1 MRDII
6 LPDIAVYFLMVVAF
20 VSVMGTIL
28 SGPIAEWLNARE
40 DRKNAEAA
48 AKSAGGSASPAAAP
62 STVAPSTAA
71 ATAPPT
77 TPEPA

>member
-20 VSVMGTIL
+20 LSVMGTIL
-28 SGPIAEWLNARE
+28 SGLIADWMIARE
-40 DRKNAEAA
+40 DRKKAAAEAE
-48 AKSAGGSASPAAAP
+48 SAAA
-62 STVAPSTAA
+62 AGAA
-71 ATAPPT
+71 SSS

>member
-1 MRDII
+1 MKGFA
-6 LPDIAVYFLMVVAF
+6 LPEFVGYIVMVVAF

-40 DRKNAEAA
+40 DRKKAEAEAKAESA
-48 AKSAGGSASPAAAP
+48 AGTALP
-62 STVAPSTAA
+62 S
-71 ATAPPT
+71 APPS

>member
-1 MRDII
+1 MKGFA
-6 LPDIAVYFLMVVAF
+6 LPEFVGYIVMVVAF

-40 DRKNAEAA
+40 DRKKAAA
-48 AKSAGGSASPAAAP
+48 AKSAAADGTAAGAAAP
-62 STVAPSTAA
+62 STVAPS
-71 ATAPPT
+71 APSS

>member
-1 MRDII
+1 MKGFA
-6 LPDIAVYFLMVVAF
+6 LPEFVGYIVMVVAF

-40 DRKNAEAA
+40 DRKKAAAEAKATAESA
-48 AKSAGGSASPAAAP
+48 AGTASP
-62 STVAPSTAA
+62 S
-71 ATAPPT
+71 APPS

>member
-1 MRDII
+1 MKGFA
-6 LPDIAVYFLMVVAF
+6 LPEFVGYIVMVVAF

-40 DRKNAEAA
+40 DRKKAEAA
-48 AKSAGGSASPAAAP
+48 AKAAAGSALPSSTAP
-62 STVAPSTAA
+62 SS
-71 ATAPPT
+71 

>member
-1 MRDII
+1 MKGFA
-6 LPDIAVYFLMVVAF
+6 LPEFVGYIVMVVAF

-40 DRKNAEAA
+40 DRKKAA
-48 AKSAGGSASPAAAP
+48 ADAKAAGAVASPAAAP
-62 STVAPSTAA
+62 STVAPS
-71 ATAPPT
+71 APSS

>member
-1 MRDII
+1 MKGFA
-6 LPDIAVYFLMVVAF
+6 LPEFVGYIVMVVAF

-40 DRKNAEAA
+40 DRKKAA
-48 AKSAGGSASPAAAP
+48 ADAKAAGAVASPAAAP
-62 STVAPSTAA
+62 STVASSAPSS
-71 ATAPPT
+71 

>member
-40 DRKNAEAA
+40 DRKKAEAA
-48 AKSAGGSASPAAAP
+48 AKAAAGSALPSSTAP
-62 STVAPSTAA
+62 SS
-71 ATAPPT
+71 